1 MASLVNEVSW
11 SRTRFTAFESCRRR
25 YWYQYY
31 LKWNG
36 WEGGAPE
43 DRRIAY
49 RLSNMT
55 NLVLLAG
62 EAAHEA
68 IRILLTA
75 VQNGAEADA
84 ERAEQCA
91 RDLMNDVWAKARRRG
106 FLRGSPK
113 WNRPLFELYYG
124 DPPPPEA
131 TARASEI
138 ARGAVR
144 RLAASAFF
152 AELLATNRDDWFWID
167 EKGPIDDTAKA
178 VRVDGARVWALP
190 DFARKDGD
198 TCVLYDWKT
207 GGPKPDDSVQILS
220 YALHAHE
227 VWGYAPEKIRAV
239 LVYLRD
245 GVETTEVQVDAE
257 KLAQVRARI
266 ARDVAVMRDLHE
278 NGDPGPDRFP
288 LVDDR
293 SICEDCFFKEL
304 CPAKN
309 EIPTHRREGAAP
321 R

>member
-43 DRRIAY
+43 ERRIAY

-75 VQNGAEADA
+75 VQNGAPVDA

-91 RDLMNDVWAKARRRG
+91 RDLMNDVWAKARRRA

-131 TARASEI
+131 TARASET

-144 RLAASAFF
+144 RLAESAFF
-152 AELLATNRDDWFWID
+152 ADLLTTNREDWFWID
-167 EKGPIDDTAKA
+167 EKGPIDDTAKV

-190 DFARKDGD
+190 DFVRKDGD
-198 TCVLYDWKT
+198 TCILYDWKT

-227 VWGYAPEKIRAV
+227 VWGYPPEKIRAV

-257 KLAQVRARI
+257 KLALIRTRI
-266 ARDVAVMRDLHE
+266 ARDVAVMRDLHGT
-278 NGDPGPDRFP
+278 GDPSPDRFP
-288 LVDDR
+288 FVEDR
-293 SICEDCFFKEL
+293 AICEDCFFKEL

-309 EIPTHRREGAAP
+309 ELPTHRRDDASP